1 MADNERLSFAD
12 ETALTD
18 EHHQRVTTA
27 IREAC
32 PVHQIALVWDL
43 IGAYYHSQL
52 HTDALPMS
60 RSKTLIRDISLLVA
74 VKAASAYAKTLN

>member
-18 EHHQRVTTA
+18 EHHQRATTA

-32 PVHQIALVWDL
+32 PAHQIAMVWDL
-43 IGAYYHSQL
+43 IGANYHAQL
-52 HTDALPMS
+52 RTNALPTS
-60 RSKTLIRDISLLVA
+60 RVKQLVRAINLIVA
-74 VKAASAYAKTLN
+74 LKAASAYAKTLN

>member
-1 MADNERLSFAD
+1 MADNEQLSFAD

-18 EHHQRVTTA
+18 EHHQRVTAA

-43 IGAYYHSQL
+43 IGAHYHDRL
-52 HTDALPMS
+52 RADTLPMS
-60 RSKTLIRDISLLVA
+60 RFKQLVRDINLVVA
-74 VKAASAYAKTLN
+74 IKAASAYAKTLN

>member
-32 PVHQIALVWDL
+32 PAHQIALVWDL
-43 IGAYYHSQL
+43 VGAHYHAQL
-52 HTDALPMS
+52 RANALPMS
-60 RSKTLIRDISLLVA
+60 PFKKLVRDINLLVA
-74 VKAASAYAKTLN
+74 IKAARAYAKTLN